1 MAESNPRA
9 PRVLLVDDEEGVRL
23 VLQRFLEGHGFE
35 VLVADSGARARE
47 VLQEPRIDLVLLDIG
62 LPDGNGLALLAEL
75 RLRWQGPVLIVSGQ
89 GASGERALGLEL
101 GADDYIVKPID
112 LRELLARIR
121 SVLRRAPP
129 PSVRCPDARLAF
141 DGLAIAMATRRLTG
155 RDGEDIPLTAGE
167 FALLSALLRRPNE
180 LLSRDQLLN
189 TLHGR
194 DAGPYDRAI
203 DVQVGRLRRKIERD
217 PARPCLVQSV
227 RGAGYLLA
235 ARVEPLP

>member
-1 MAESNPRA
+1 M
-9 PRVLLVDDEEGVRL
+9 DDEQDVRL
-23 VLQRFLEGHGFE
+23 VLQRFLAGHGFE
-35 VLVADSGARARE
+35 VLVADSGTRARE
-47 VLQEPRIDLVLLDIG
+47 VLQQPGIDLVLLDIG

-101 GADDYIVKPID
+101 GADDYIAKPFD

-121 SVLRRAPP
+121 SVLRRV
-129 PSVRCPDARLAF
+129 PSSAVHPSGARLAF

-155 RDGEDIPLTAGE
+155 RNGEDIPLTTGE

-180 LLSRDQLLN
+180 VLSRDHLLN
-189 TLHGR
+189 ALHGR

-235 ARVEPLP
+235 ASVESLP